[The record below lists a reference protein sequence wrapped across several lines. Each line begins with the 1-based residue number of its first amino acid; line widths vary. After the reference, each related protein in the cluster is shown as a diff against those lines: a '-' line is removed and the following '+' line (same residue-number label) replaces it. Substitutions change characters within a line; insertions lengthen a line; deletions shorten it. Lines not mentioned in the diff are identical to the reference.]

1 MNLTDKIKNMF
12 QRREHHK
19 VETVIIKERQ
29 CPHCTTRG
37 LFVLNS
43 PSDKRI
49 NSGNINEKNK

>member
-37 LFVLNS
+37 LFVFNS
-43 PSDKRI
+43 LSDIKN
-49 NSGNINEKNK
+49 NSGNVNEKNK

>member
-1 MNLTDKIKNMF
+1 MTLTDKIKNMF
-12 QRREHHK
+12 HRREHHK